1 MPFKIEKVGKGRA
14 AYEVI
19 TTAGKNKGHAH
30 SKHPLSRMMAVKQ
43 LRALYYVGADKK

>member
-1 MPFKIEKVGKGRA
+1 MPFKIEKVGKG
-14 AYEVI
+14 YEVI

-30 SKHPLSRMMAVKQ
+30 SKHPLSHTMAVKQ